1 MNIAKLL
8 RASIFSEENL
18 QTTASENEQMY
29 LNIVFVFDPADTGR
43 KLNVHK
49 TFRASSERLM
59 YVQFTS
65 CIYGGITPGST
76 EIRKSF

>member
-43 KLNVHK
+43 
-49 TFRASSERLM
+49 
-59 YVQFTS
+59 
-65 CIYGGITPGST
+65 
-76 EIRKSF
+76 